1 MVDICASGNR
11 LVGLLRVGLPFI
23 GQPVCGIIPCLT
35 YVHRTAGLW
44 DYSVSDFC
52 VSDNGL
58 WDYSVSDLRV
68 TDNRFLE
75 LPSIGHQC
83 VGQRVCWM
91 TRGRTTGQ
99 LDYSVSDICGRAS

>member
-1 MVDICASGNR
+1 M
-11 LVGLLRVGLPFI
+11 
-23 GQPVCGIIPCLT
+23 
-35 YVHRTAGLW
+35 
-44 DYSVSDFC
+44 SDFC